1 MRVAGTE
8 LFFAQPIQFH
18 DTGRERIAYRKFGRG
33 EPIVFL
39 HGWPLSSF
47 TFRHL
52 LPYFVSRFT
61 CYLPDLPGAGDT
73 EWTDATDFS
82 IRGRAETMKNFID
95 RVGIDSY
102 VLVGQDTGA
111 TIGRHLALL
120 TGNRVRRFVMTNTE
134 IPGHRPPW
142 IPLYRLL
149 MFLPGSNAVFRQL
162 VRSDAFVR
170 SPLGFGGCFVN
181 QELLGG
187 EFKEYVIHPIV
198 ESRRRMVGQNLALR
212 GIEWSEVDR
221 MVEAHGRLRMPV
233 LLVWGE
239 EDPTFPI
246 EIARRIPHQ
255 FPNCAGIAAIPRA
268 KLLVHEE
275 QAELVSRTVMEFLT
289 R

>member
-1 MRVAGTE
+1 MGVAGTE
-8 LFFAQPIQFH
+8 LFLAQAIQFQ
-18 DTGRERIAYRKFGRG
+18 DTGRERVAYRKFGRG

-73 EWTDATDFS
+73 DWTDATDFT
-82 IRGRAETMKNFID
+82 IRGRAETMRNFVD
-95 RVGIDSY
+95 RVGIDRY

-111 TIGRHLALL
+111 TIGRRLALL
-120 TGNRVRRFVMTNTE
+120 MGDRVRRLVMTNTE

-149 MFLPGSNAVFRQL
+149 MFLSGSNAVFRHL

-170 SPLGFGGCFVN
+170 SPLGFGGCFVDH
-181 QELLGG
+181 ELLAG
-187 EFKEYVIHPIV
+187 EFKDHVIRPLV
-198 ESRRRMVGQNLALR
+198 ESRRRMMGQNRALR
-212 GIEWSEVDR
+212 GIQWSDVDGMAEV
-221 MVEAHGRLRMPV
+221 HGRLRMPV

-239 EDPTFPI
+239 EDRTFPI
-246 EIARRIPHQ
+246 EIARRMVRE
-255 FPNCAGIAAIPRA
+255 FPNCAGITAIPRS

-275 QAELVSRTVMEFLT
+275 QAELVSLVIV
-289 R
+289 